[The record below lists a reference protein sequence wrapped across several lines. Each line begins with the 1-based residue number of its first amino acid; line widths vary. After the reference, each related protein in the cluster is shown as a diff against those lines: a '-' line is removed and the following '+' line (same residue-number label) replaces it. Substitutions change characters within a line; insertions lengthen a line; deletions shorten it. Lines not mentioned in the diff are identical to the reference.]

1 MSTIKDIKP
10 ADAIRLMRT
19 IVSQRDMLKAAIDTV
34 TAQDFDASLRVW
46 IMDYAGDMG
55 KELDPIGKIDV
66 LKVALKLYDDEWKFL

>member
-1 MSTIKDIKP
+1 
-10 ADAIRLMRT
+10 
-19 IVSQRDMLKAAIDTV
+19 MLKAAIDTV